1 MTLIKHVGFG
11 VLVAVC
17 LAWSG
22 SSVVAQEDADGLRI
36 GNSRLTPAAGVT
48 VSVPTSV
55 QRGNVAQINVSYPSL
70 TVPLN
75 SICILVLPVNSAA
88 YQETILYSRK
98 YTAVGVSGHA
108 CPMFI
113 PPFVQF
119 SGMATVIAIV
129 DGAGVGTATFTV
141 TP

>member
-1 MTLIKHVGFG
+1 MTIIKRVGVG
-11 VLVAVC
+11 VLVSAC
-17 LAWSG
+17 LAWGG
-22 SSVVAQEDADGLRI
+22 SSVIAQEDADGLRF
-36 GNSRLTPAAGVT
+36 GYSSLAPAAGVT
-48 VSVPTSV
+48 ISVPTSV
-55 QRGNVAQINVSYPSL
+55 QRGNVAQISVSYPSL

-98 YTAVGVSGHA
+98 YPAVGVSGHA

-113 PPFVQF
+113 PDFVQF